1 MEGCGRQTSFV
12 QPTANLNC
20 VLSYEGQVSR
30 TQLQVARSNCFNLTQ
45 CKLHVFDKVKSYP
58 ERRQKPM
65 RNLKQFRKPRCI
77 PNLFQTQGN
86 GLQENKIRAA
96 SSRYFYRNSIPPESG
111 YSSFQRS
118 DTAPH
123 TMPPVIQFCSFLS
136 EFSASRD
143 STETAP
149 PHF

>member
-1 MEGCGRQTSFV
+1 MEGKLPLGGAHCQPQLCTFLRRPGV
-12 QPTANLNC
+12 QD
-20 VLSYEGQVSR
+20 S
-30 TQLQVARSNCFNLTQ
+30 QLQVARSNCFNLISQ

-86 GLQENKIRAA
+86 GLQENKNQSCIIKV
-96 SSRYFYRNSIPPESG
+96 FLIGILFHQESG

-118 DTAPH
+118 DTSTL
-123 TMPPVIQFCSFLS
+123 TMPPVI
-136 EFSASRD
+136 
-143 STETAP
+143 
-149 PHF
+149 